1 MINFF
6 RHIRKKLAD
15 DNPSSGRAGKPWK
28 YMRYAIGE
36 IVLVVIGIL
45 IALQINN
52 WNEQRK
58 TINKEKGYIRSIY
71 QDLEK
76 DLDRINI
83 SRAMLTKQYKY
94 GIEVLRAFEQKDGK
108 DMDSVDI
115 TNKAGWEL
123 TQIIP
128 MMREDNTWDDLKVKG
143 IETYIIKDSLT
154 QLLDGLYAN
163 YDIQIDRFNQLP
175 KKVREELRM
184 LTGYCND
191 SDGAQSIY
199 EKGIDNYGASSP
211 KFRKCILSNENVPR
225 LVSAV
230 TLSAIVNIR
239 LCEGLQ
245 KEAEAL
251 KNYMEKHFKHLI

>member
-6 RHIRKKLAD
+6 RKIRKKLAD
-15 DNPSSGRAGKPWK
+15 DNKPLK

-36 IVLVVIGIL
+36 IILVVIGIL

-71 QDLEK
+71 QDFQK
-76 DLDRINI
+76 DLNRINI
-83 SRAMLTKQYKY
+83 SSAMLTKQYKY
-94 GIEVLRAFEQKDGK
+94 GIEVLKALEQKESK
-108 DMDSVDI
+108 AMDSIDI

-128 MMREDNTWDDLKVKG
+128 MVREANTWDDLTVKG
-143 IETYIIKDSLT
+143 IETYMIKDSLT
-154 QLLDGLYAN
+154 QLLDGFYAN
-163 YDIQIDRFNQLP
+163 YDTQIERFNQIP

-184 LTGYCND
+184 LTAYCND
-191 SDGAQSIY
+191 SDGVQTIF
-199 EKGIDNYGASSP
+199 EKGIDYYGASSP
-211 KFRKCILSNENVPR
+211 RFRKCILSNKDVPR
-225 LVSAV
+225 FVSAI

-239 LCEGLQ
+239 LCEELRI
-245 KEAEAL
+245 EAETVKA
-251 KNYMEKHFKHLI
+251 YIEKHFKHLI